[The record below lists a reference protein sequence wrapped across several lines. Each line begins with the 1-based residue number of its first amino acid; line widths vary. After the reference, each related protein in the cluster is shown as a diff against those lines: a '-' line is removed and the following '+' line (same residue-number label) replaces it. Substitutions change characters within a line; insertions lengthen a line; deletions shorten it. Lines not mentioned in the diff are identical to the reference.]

1 MISFGE
7 DFIIIFLFIKISFS
21 EIITCEKEINIIT
34 ILIFSC
40 YGFYEDFIIIYL
52 FIYKNQF

>member
-7 DFIIIFLFIKISFS
+7 DFIIIFSFIKISFS
-21 EIITCEKEINIIT
+21 EIITCEKINIIT
-34 ILIFSC
+34 VLIFSS

-52 FIYKNQF
+52 FVYKNQF